1 MYTVFIVRFF
11 LQRKYVG
18 SFVSEFFFYL
28 LLEIWGAATK
38 RWRERSYYD
47 MDVIK
52 ISTFLMRTEICLR
65 VFIFFVYVL
74 RFRFSGYSVLFFHS
88 RVECTIQ
95 KRHYDAHLRFSIPHF
110 HDDIHIRT
118 AHISLHPS
126 VWDFL
131 ALVWLCVL
139 EYGLS
144 TPFSIPVWAT
154 KKH

>member
-18 SFVSEFFFYL
+18 SFVSEFFFLFIIGNMGSSHQKMKGKKL
-28 LLEIWGAATK
+28 LWYGCDQDKYIFDAYGNLFTRIH
-38 RWRERSYYD
+38 
-47 MDVIK
+47 I
-52 ISTFLMRTEICLR
+52 FCLCSS
-65 VFIFFVYVL
+65 IPFF
-74 RFRFSGYSVLFFHS
+74 GYSVLFFHS

-126 VWDFL
+126 GLRLSRARVT
-131 ALVWLCVL
+131 LCARIWSEHTIFNSGVS
-139 EYGLS
+139 Y
-144 TPFSIPVWAT
+144 
-154 KKH
+154 